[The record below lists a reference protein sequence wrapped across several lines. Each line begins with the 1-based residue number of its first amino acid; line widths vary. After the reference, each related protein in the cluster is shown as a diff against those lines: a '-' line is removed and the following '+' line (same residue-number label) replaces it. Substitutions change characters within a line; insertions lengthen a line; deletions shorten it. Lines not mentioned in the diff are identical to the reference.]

1 MKKIAL
7 LAGVALLMSASMSCS
22 SNGEVSKE
30 NNDSTTVKK
39 ADPFESKTNI
49 RYIDMDSISEHYNL
63 VKDYK
68 EWLMKENQRL
78 EQQVKNAYAA
88 AQKFEADCQKKAQNN
103 GYLSEAAYK
112 ADVQKF
118 QNMVAAA
125 QKQEMSVKQKAA
137 EDDAKWQKQ
146 LLDSINS
153 YVIDYNKEK
162 KYDAILLKAA
172 GVYFNPSLDVTKD
185 IIKGLNDRYNKVEK
199 KDEPKAD
206 AKKEEKND
214 STAKK

>member
-7 LAGVALLMSASMSCS
+7 LTGVALLLSATMSCS
-22 SNGEVSKE
+22 SEGEKAPE
-30 NNDSTTVKK
+30 KTNDSTAVAKK
-39 ADPFESKTNI
+39 ADPFEAQTNI

-78 EQQVKNAYAA
+78 EQQVKNAYAS
-88 AQKFEADCQKKAQNN
+88 AQKFEAECQKKAQNN

-172 GVYFNPSLDVTKD
+172 GVYFNPSLDVTQD
-185 IIKGLNDRYNKVEK
+185 IIKGLNERYNKVEK
-199 KDEPKAD
+199 KET
-206 AKKEEKND
+206 AKPEEKND
-214 STAKK
+214 STSKK